1 MNNNTSLKIVIAE
14 TSVIIRSGL
23 TAVLKRIPNLNAHPI
38 EVSSPESLQ
47 NYIHMHPADII
58 IINPTFGG
66 WFDLPAFKAE
76 HGKSGIKYIAM
87 VCSVID
93 NNILKEYDENF
104 AMCDD
109 IDVITSKINHLL
121 HTEEEEEK
129 DSEQETLSQRE
140 KEIITCVVKGMTNK
154 AIADKLY
161 LSIHTVI
168 THRRNIAR
176 KLQIH
181 SPAGLTI
188 YAIVNKLVELG
199 DIKDSVARAV
209 GKENKSEFGVPSVVE
224 MRPPALCEG
233 CGHRDMYITLTE
245 VLKEEYPS
253 HKVFSDIG
261 CYTLGANAPFNAIN
275 SCVDMGA
282 SITMAKGAADGGLHP
297 SVAVIGDST
306 FTHSGMTGLLDCV
319 NENANVV
326 IVISDNETTAMTGGQ
341 DSAGTGRVE
350 ASCIGLG
357 VDPAHIRVV
366 VPLKK
371 NHEEM
376 RQIIREEIEYNG
388 VSVII
393 PRREC
398 IQTLA
403 RKKRSK

>member
-38 EVSSPESLQ
+38 VVSSPESLQ

-188 YAIVNKLVELG
+188 YAIVNKLVELS
-199 DIKDSVARAV
+199 DIKDS
-209 GKENKSEFGVPSVVE
+209 
-224 MRPPALCEG
+224 L
-233 CGHRDMYITLTE
+233 
-245 VLKEEYPS
+245 
-253 HKVFSDIG
+253 
-261 CYTLGANAPFNAIN
+261 
-275 SCVDMGA
+275 
-282 SITMAKGAADGGLHP
+282 
-297 SVAVIGDST
+297 
-306 FTHSGMTGLLDCV
+306 
-319 NENANVV
+319 
-326 IVISDNETTAMTGGQ
+326 
-341 DSAGTGRVE
+341 
-350 ASCIGLG
+350 
-357 VDPAHIRVV
+357 
-366 VPLKK
+366 
-371 NHEEM
+371 
-376 RQIIREEIEYNG
+376 
-388 VSVII
+388 
-393 PRREC
+393 
-398 IQTLA
+398 
-403 RKKRSK
+403 

>member
-66 WFDLPAFKAE
+66 WFDLPAF
-76 HGKSGIKYIAM
+76 
-87 VCSVID
+87 ID

-109 IDVITSKINHLL
+109 VDVIASKINHLL

-188 YAIVNKLVELG
+188 YAIVNKLVELS
-199 DIKDSVARAV
+199 DIKDS
-209 GKENKSEFGVPSVVE
+209 
-224 MRPPALCEG
+224 L
-233 CGHRDMYITLTE
+233 
-245 VLKEEYPS
+245 
-253 HKVFSDIG
+253 
-261 CYTLGANAPFNAIN
+261 
-275 SCVDMGA
+275 
-282 SITMAKGAADGGLHP
+282 
-297 SVAVIGDST
+297 
-306 FTHSGMTGLLDCV
+306 
-319 NENANVV
+319 
-326 IVISDNETTAMTGGQ
+326 
-341 DSAGTGRVE
+341 
-350 ASCIGLG
+350 
-357 VDPAHIRVV
+357 
-366 VPLKK
+366 
-371 NHEEM
+371 
-376 RQIIREEIEYNG
+376 
-388 VSVII
+388 
-393 PRREC
+393 
-398 IQTLA
+398 
-403 RKKRSK
+403 